1 MNDALDECE
10 VYDGERGLRQT
21 IMIPFIFL
29 INGSNGNMLVLW
41 RRDDSD
47 MIEWEH
53 EEVSGSV
60 CCSVK

>member
-10 VYDGERGLRQT
+10 VYDGESERGLRQT
-21 IMIPFIFL
+21 IMIPSIFL
-29 INGSNGNMLVLW
+29 INGSNGNMLVLL

-47 MIEWEH
+47 IIEWEY

-60 CCSVK
+60 C